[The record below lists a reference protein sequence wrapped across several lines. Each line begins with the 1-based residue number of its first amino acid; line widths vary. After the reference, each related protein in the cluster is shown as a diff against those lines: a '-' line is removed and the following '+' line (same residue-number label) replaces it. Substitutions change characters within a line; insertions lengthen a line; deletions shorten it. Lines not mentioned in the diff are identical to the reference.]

1 MAIDFLSLSYEEI
14 KEALVAGG
22 QPGYRADQL
31 FDWVYHKSETDAS
44 RMTNLPAGVKE
55 LFAFTTSRV
64 ASSVASEDGTRKLLI
79 EEADGERIE
88 TVLIPTD
95 RFATACL
102 SPQVGCAMG
111 CAFCASGSEG
121 FVRNLSASEILQ
133 QVLHLQQ
140 ASDTRVSHV
149 VFMGMGEPLANYDAT
164 VGAIRSL
171 VDARKFNISARRVTV
186 STVGLPSQIRRLA
199 REDLPITLAI
209 SLHAPNDA
217 LRRQLIPSAEQF
229 GLEEII
235 QAAQEFF
242 ESRKREITLEYTLL
256 EGVNDTNV
264 CATALVGIARR
275 LRCNVN
281 LIRYNPTDLPYKR
294 PSSGAIVSFA
304 ARLEKAGINVQIRRS
319 RGQDV
324 TAACGQLKRRAA
336 DEEQGPMTNDE

>member
-1 MAIDFLSLSYEEI
+1 
-14 KEALVAGG
+14 
-22 QPGYRADQL
+22 
-31 FDWVYHKSETDAS
+31 
-44 RMTNLPAGVKE
+44 
-55 LFAFTTSRV
+55 
-64 ASSVASEDGTRKLLI
+64 
-79 EEADGERIE
+79 
-88 TVLIPTD
+88 
-95 RFATACL
+95 
-102 SPQVGCAMG
+102 
-111 CAFCASGSEG
+111 
-121 FVRNLSASEILQ
+121 VRNLTASEILQ

-171 VDARKFNISARRVTV
+171 IDPRKFNISARRVTV

-235 QAAQEFF
+235 GAAQEFF
-242 ESRKREITLEYTLL
+242 EARKREITLEYTLL
-256 EGVNDTNV
+256 SGVNDTNV
-264 CATALVGIARR
+264 CATALVGIAKR

-281 LIRYNPTDLPYKR
+281 LIRYNPTSLAFKR
-294 PSSGAIVSFA
+294 PTSGAIVSFA
-304 ARLEKAGINVQIRRS
+304 ARLEKAGVNVQIRRS

-324 TAACGQLKRRAA
+324 TAACGQLKR
-336 DEEQGPMTNDE
+336 DNDQ